1 MLIDKYHV
9 LTTPLLSYIC
19 PDRWLNVNYAEVE
32 FIDKLL
38 GSHHTQ
44 SEKIAQY
51 QKTKQQ

>member
-1 MLIDKYHV
+1 ML
-9 LTTPLLSYIC
+9 LFFLYIC

-51 QKTKQQ
+51 QKTKQQWEKSAEA